1 VTTAAPAGGGAPPTR
16 RRFRIPGLRG
26 GGLVLGALIAW
37 NAGNYAFFLIAGR
50 LLGPADYGLV
60 AALLSATL
68 VVAVPAQALQFA
80 VARLVAAPPGG
91 DADLAEG
98 IYARAWR
105 QCALVTPVL
114 AAVACGGILLA
125 AALHSGVP
133 VGPQLVTVALV
144 APLGFFFLT
153 MGVLQGRERFGGFAA
168 GFALWGVP
176 RPIALPILA
185 TFGMGVYAAL
195 GATGFALLCALGCTW
210 WLTRAPRPR
219 REPGAP
225 EWRAFARPLIPV
237 TVGLTGLGVLTNL
250 DVIVGKLALDP
261 DEAGRFAA
269 AATLAKAVFLIPQ
282 AVSFVLL
289 PRIAARSA
297 ADRDTG
303 MILGVAVALT
313 LVAGGLASLAIWALA
328 EPILRITYGGEFAGS
343 ADILGAY
350 AAASTLIGALI
361 VVINHHVGR
370 GRNAF
375 IWAVAGIAVLQVVL
389 LAAFHSSAEAIVAV
403 DAVVGAAG
411 IGVHEIIS
419 RGSTDAIGPGLVRA
433 LARVRLR
440 GRGASGPPE
449 TP

>member
-1 VTTAAPAGGGAPPTR
+1 
-16 RRFRIPGLRG
+16 
-26 GGLVLGALIAW
+26 LVLGALVAW

-50 LLGPADYGLV
+50 ILGPADYGLV

-91 DADLAEG
+91 DAALAEG

-105 QCALVTPVL
+105 QCALATPVL
-114 AAVACGGILLA
+114 AGLACGGILVA
-125 AALHSGVP
+125 AALNPGVP
-133 VGPQLVTVALV
+133 VGPQLLTVALV

-153 MGVLQGRERFGGFAA
+153 MGMLQGQERFGGFAA

-176 RPIALPILA
+176 RPIALPLLA
-185 TFGMGVYAAL
+185 VLGLGVYAAL
-195 GATGFALLCALGCTW
+195 GATGLALLCALGCTW

-219 REPGAP
+219 REPGPA
-225 EWRAFARPLIPV
+225 ERRGFARPLIPV
-237 TVGLTGLGVLTNL
+237 MVGLTGLGVLTNV
-250 DVIVGKLALDP
+250 DVIAGKLALDP
-261 DEAGRFAA
+261 DDAGRFAA

-303 MILGVAVALT
+303 MILGLAVALT

-328 EPILRITYGGEFAGS
+328 EPILRVTYGGEFAGS

-361 VVINHHVGR
+361 VVINHHIGR

-375 IWAVAGIAVLQVVL
+375 VWAIAAIALLQVVL
-389 LAAFHSSAEAIVAV
+389 LAAFHDSAEAIVAV

-411 IGVHEIIS
+411 LVVHEIIT
-419 RGSTDAIGPGLVRA
+419 RGTEDAIAPGLVRA
-433 LARVRLR
+433 ASRLR
-440 GRGASGPPE
+440 TRGQGEAGPPE